1 MATGTLN
8 RPDQDDDI
16 QKHYDAVLGDIKSA
30 EEQPGSA
37 EDIDPRFADMVQNYG
52 QDSETSGSEILAQKE
67 AAAKDG
73 SSDSDNAPSQ
83 APVADNL
90 NYSGEGSDQGKPS
103 KVKAAGKFIARNRK
117 KLLIGGGVAGAI
129 VSGFAI
135 IAQLGTFLLPTLSN
149 NIDKDRFKHIGRLI
163 SNNNEVIVKLKMMID
178 STSDAEYARA
188 LEQYKD
194 GNPGSN
200 LFKKINDLR
209 PVKLAENLLLASTF
223 EYREYTIP
231 RTDIKRQKIV
241 SATVNGVEIP
251 VPQNKYSVVGRALH
265 PIKWASD
272 TFAAHSNSR
281 ALVQDLLNER
291 SGGKLPWPV
300 RFMIVSPAAKA
311 YRTSINASQWRWTK
325 DQVDEADKDPPSS
338 DEAKSQAFE
347 QTYETTRESLPAP
360 DADIPKEVQ
369 AETDACVEEKG
380 CRDRM
385 INEGVSV
392 SPQVEDT
399 LSASFDPS
407 IIRSVIGHLSNVQA
421 IAALVCTIAET
432 SVQASEDVMNSNLAV
447 AGILYTNMSAA
458 AGQQIYSQLNPGDK
472 RVNAALTGGF
482 NGQVNHNGE
491 ATNSVPM
498 RRAAG
503 AAFTTAAIMSPAAG
517 AIGMFGT
524 DPVGFLG
531 AGVASAIEGNTCD
544 VLTHW
549 STGLA
554 LAALELGFSFTGG
567 GAVAKVA
574 GTTLVNR
581 IASGFGRALASQF
594 TKASLLTNAALIGT
608 EQVSNIMT
616 AIAKADALQQ
626 AGGLYNGMVGGT
638 EFIDRAD
645 AGATVLAQAVSQQY
659 GGAPMTTDAYLD
671 SQERDDAFIA
681 SATDQSFSQRYFAMD
696 NSQSLANR
704 LAMGIYGTFSWES
717 IAGSIQNLA
726 SFLNPANLFGGISS
740 LSLAGAAPGDN
751 PDTVI
756 QEREY
761 GIPQFGWGNDEE
773 DAYSNDDEYAP
784 LYNETILD
792 ESGQREDLEEKY
804 GKCFDPT
811 DTKLGTL
818 LADGDVARDENANVI
833 ADKGDCAPNKLGDS
847 KPNNGKLDFENDEAE
862 LVFRL
867 RVSMRNERAVDDLL
881 GIQDPAIVSGG
892 ASSE

>member
-1 MATGTLN
+1 MANSTLN
-8 RPDQDDDI
+8 RPDQDSDTDS
-16 QKHYDAVLGDIKSA
+16 KFDEIKNA
-30 EEQPGSA
+30 EEQA
-37 EDIDPRFADMVQNYG
+37 NFDDMVQNFD
-52 QDSETSGSEILAQKE
+52 QESETSGSEILAAKE
-67 AAAKDG
+67 KGGAADTQP
-73 SSDSDNAPSQ
+73 SSPEDD
-83 APVADNL
+83 L
-90 NYSGEGSDQGKPS
+90 NYTGDNQGKQS
-103 KVKAAGKFIARNRK
+103 KIKAAGKFVARNRK
-117 KLLIGGGVAGAI
+117 KFLIGGGAAGVI

-135 IAQLGTFLLPTLSN
+135 IAQLGTFLLPTLGN
-149 NIDKDRFKHIGRLI
+149 NIDEDRFKHIGRLL
-163 SNNNEVIVKLKMMID
+163 SNNNETIVKLKMMMD

-188 LEQYKD
+188 LNEYKD

-200 LFKKINDLR
+200 LFKKINELR
-209 PVKLAENLLLASTF
+209 PVKIAENLLLSSTF

-231 RTDIKRQKIV
+231 GTDIKRQKIV

-251 VPQNKYSVVGRALH
+251 VPQNRYSIVGKTLH
-265 PIKWASD
+265 PIQWASD
-272 TFAAHSNSR
+272 TFSAYSNSKT
-281 ALVQDLLNER
+281 LVREMLDER

-311 YRTSINASQWRWTK
+311 YRTSINASQFRWTK

-338 DEAKSQAFE
+338 DEAKSEAFQ
-347 QTYETTRESLPAP
+347 QTYETTRESLPTP
-360 DADIPKEVQ
+360 DADVAREIQ

-385 INEGVSV
+385 INEEVTI
-392 SPQVEDT
+392 SPQSQET
-399 LSASFDPS
+399 LNTSFSPTL
-407 IIRSVIGHLSNVQA
+407 IRDIIGHLSNVQA

-432 SVQASEDVMNSNLAV
+432 SVQASEEVMNSNLAV
-447 AGILYTNMSAA
+447 SAILYTNMSAA
-458 AGQQIYSQLNPGDK
+458 SGQQIYSQLNPGDK

-482 NGQVNHNGE
+482 NGQVNHNGT

-524 DPVGFLG
+524 DPIGFLG
-531 AGVASAIEGNTCD
+531 AGVASAIEGTTCD

-554 LAALELGFSFTGG
+554 LAALEIGFSFTGG

-581 IASGFGRALASQF
+581 IASGFGKALAAQF
-594 TKASLLTNAALIGT
+594 TKASLITNAALIGT
-608 EQVSNIMT
+608 EQVANIMT
-616 AIAKADALQQ
+616 AIAKADSMQQ

-659 GGAPMTTDAYLD
+659 GGAAMTTDTYLD
-671 SQERDDAFIA
+671 SKERDNAYIA
-681 SATDQSFSQRYFAMD
+681 STNDQSLSQRYFAMD

-704 LAMGIYGTFSWES
+704 VAMGIYGTFSLES
-717 IAGSIQNLA
+717 IASSIQNMANL
-726 SFLNPANLFGGISS
+726 LNPSSLFGGISS
-740 LSLAGAAPGDN
+740 LSLASAAPGDN

-773 DAYSNDDEYAP
+773 DAYTTNDSYAP
-784 LYNETILD
+784 LYNEEVLD
-792 ESGQREDLEEKY
+792 ESGQREDLMEKY

-811 DTKLGTL
+811 KTKLGTL
-818 LADGDVARDENANVI
+818 LANGDVARDENANVI
-833 ADKGDCAPNKLGDS
+833 ADEGDCAPNKLGDS
-847 KPNNGKLDFENDEAE
+847 RPNDGRLDFESDEAE

-867 RVSMRNERAVDDLL
+867 RISMRNERAVDDLL
-881 GIQDPAIVSGG
+881 AIQDPAIVTGG
-892 ASSE
+892 PASE

>member
-16 QKHYDAVLGDIKSA
+16 QRHYDALGDIKSA
-30 EEQPGSA
+30 EEQPGS
-37 EDIDPRFADMVQNYG
+37 EMDPRLAEMMENYD
-52 QDSETSGSEILAQKE
+52 QDSETSGSQILAQKE
-67 AAAKDG
+67 AAANDRA
-73 SSDSDNAPSQ
+73 SDADKAP
-83 APVADNL
+83 APAENL
-90 NYSGEGSDQGKPS
+90 NYSGEGSDQAKPS
-103 KVKAAGKFIARNRK
+103 KVKTAGKFIARNRK
-117 KLLIGGGVAGAI
+117 KFLIGGGVAGAV

-163 SNNNEVIVKLKMMID
+163 SNNNEVIVKLKMMLE

-200 LFKKINDLR
+200 LFKKVNELR
-209 PVKLAENLLLASTF
+209 PVKIAENLLLSSTF
-223 EYREYTIP
+223 EIKEYTIP
-231 RTDIKRQKIV
+231 GTNIKREKIISV
-241 SATVNGVEIP
+241 TVDDITIP
-251 VPQNKYSVVGRALH
+251 VPQNKYSVIGKFKH
-265 PIKWASD
+265 PIQWGRDHIDAYLG
-272 TFAAHSNSR
+272 SR
-281 ALVQDLLNER
+281 KMVDVFFNER
-291 SGGKLPWPV
+291 SGGKPPWPV
-300 RFMIVSPAAKA
+300 RFMIKSPAAGA
-311 YRTSINASQWRWTK
+311 FRTSINADQWRWSK

-338 DEAKSQAFE
+338 DVAKSEAFE

-385 INEGVSV
+385 INEGMSV
-392 SPQVEDT
+392 SPQVEET
-399 LSASFDPS
+399 LNASFDPS

-432 SVQASEDVMNSNLAV
+432 SVQASEEVMNSNLAV
-447 AGILYTNMSAA
+447 SAILYTNMSAA

-581 IASGFGRALASQF
+581 LASGFGRALASQF
-594 TKASLLTNAALIGT
+594 TKASLITNAALIGT
-608 EQVSNIMT
+608 EQVANIMT
-616 AIAKADALQQ
+616 AIAKADAMQQ

-659 GGAPMTTDAYLD
+659 GGAPMTTDAYMD

-681 SATDQSFSQRYFAMD
+681 SSTDQSFSQRYFAMD

-704 LAMGIYGTFSWES
+704 MAMGIYGTFSLES
-717 IAGSIQNLA
+717 ITSSIQNLA
-726 SFLNPANLFGGISS
+726 SLLNPANLFGGISS
-740 LSLAGAAPGDN
+740 LSLVGAAPGDDPN
-751 PDTVI
+751 TVI

-773 DAYSNDDEYAP
+773 DAYTSDEYGP
-784 LYNETILD
+784 FYNETVLD
-792 ESGQREDLEEKY
+792 ESGQREDLMEEY

-833 ADKGDCAPNKLGDS
+833 ADEGDCAPNKLGDS
-847 KPNNGKLDFENDEAE
+847 DPNNGRMDFENDEAE

-892 ASSE
+892 PSSE